1 MLAAVVAMVWANSP
15 WKASYQALWST
26 DFGATLGRFRFSMDL
41 RHWVN
46 DGLMTI
52 FFFVVGLEIKR
63 ELVEGELRDRRKAI
77 TPVVGAV
84 GGMVVPALIFLAW
97 TAGTPQARGWGIPMA
112 TDIALAVG
120 LLTLAGPRIP
130 AGAKLFRRIAWACA
144 GPIAIRFASPNREKQ
159 RSVAVVQINTR
170 CRKRAFDRP
179 RFWWHAPRPK
189 IPSVRREI
197 RE

>member
-1 MLAAVVAMVWANSP
+1 
-15 WKASYQALWST
+15 
-26 DFGATLGRFRFSMDL
+26 MDL

-77 TPVVGAV
+77 MPVVGAV

-144 GPIAIRFASPNREKQ
+144 GPIATRFASPNREEQ
-159 RSVAVVQINTR
+159 RSVAVVQNTLPATRFPIRLAGWIGTHWRGSKRSGDGARQINTR

-179 RFWWHAPRPK
+179 RFGSHAPRPK